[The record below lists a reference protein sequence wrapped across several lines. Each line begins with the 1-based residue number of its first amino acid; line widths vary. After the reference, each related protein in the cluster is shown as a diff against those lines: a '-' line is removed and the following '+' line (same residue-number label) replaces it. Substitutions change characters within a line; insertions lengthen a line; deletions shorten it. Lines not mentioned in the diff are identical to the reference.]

1 MATGQCDGPYRRT
14 LGKFSDD
21 PLKQDDE
28 VGAAFTA
35 HLGAATKNAEPRAAL
50 LAGADPV
57 VGDERLRHG
66 SDPPNALLYR
76 ARHKMPVAV
85 D

>member
-1 MATGQCDGPYRRT
+1 MADQFDELAKA
-14 LGKFSDD
+14 LGYLVVAFNELEVALGGALMYL
-21 PLKQDDE
+21 LKQDDE

-66 SDPPNALLYR
+66 SDPPNALQ
-76 ARHKMPVAV
+76 
-85 D
+85 